1 MIKFKTIR
9 AFSKE
14 SGYSE
19 HAIRT
24 KISRGVW
31 GENEVWVRTPD
42 NRVLINIEGFNLWAI
57 KGQEF
62 VQQAIQASEFPSH
75 TKSKNVENLFPAAPL
90 NLT

>member
-1 MIKFKTIR
+1 MINFKTIS

-42 NRVLINIEGFNLWAI
+42 NRVLINIEGFNEWAI

-62 VQQAIQASEFPSH
+62 VKEVTQASSLPLH
-75 TKSKNVENLFPAAPL
+75 INTPPVENLLQAAPL